1 MSEIDPKFFSYVQY
15 FSGKDCIAMVE
26 SEAGTSVLSPKFDA
40 LLEKRVI
47 RQCLIWMMLG
57 NEIMFVVEN
66 ETIKVSLPT
75 DKVIRK
81 RFRETFRDFLSKPL
95 RGTQRGLG
103 GVLSL

>member
-1 MSEIDPKFFSYVQY
+1 
-15 FSGKDCIAMVE
+15 MVE

-103 GVLSL
+103 GV

>member
-1 MSEIDPKFFSYVQY
+1 
-15 FSGKDCIAMVE
+15 MVE

-81 RFRETFRDFLSKPL
+81 RFIVTGKQIGRAH
-95 RGTQRGLG
+95 
-103 GVLSL
+103 V

>member
-1 MSEIDPKFFSYVQY
+1 MAEIDPKFVSYVQY

-75 DKVIRK
+75 DNVTYRDWETDRK
-81 RFRETFRDFLSKPL
+81 STRLNSSHRSLSRMP
-95 RGTQRGLG
+95 
-103 GVLSL
+103 SSA